1 MYWIIVVQDK
11 EKLKTGAQMVILLD
25 DMLPSQEGLCASWS
39 LLIYLLT
46 YDSFNEATSKYNVKL
61 SNVACLGVPYW
72 NSLKGLGKSTKTMS
86 G

>member
-11 EKLKTGAQMVILLD
+11 EKLKTGGQMVILLD

-39 LLIYLLT
+39 LLIYLPT
-46 YDSFNEATSKYNVKL
+46 YDSFNEATSKYVKL
-61 SNVACLGVPYW
+61 SNVACLGVPFW
-72 NSLKGLGKSTKTMS
+72 NLLKGLGKTTKTMS